1 MPVENVYVSMF
12 GLGEGWH
19 NYHHSFPWD
28 YRAAEFGQYFNLT
41 TMVIDFCEEMGWVW
55 DKKYATP
62 AMVRSRATKRGDGT
76 HCKYAP
82 RPGKRQPEKDDGR
95 EQDDGRELQEQDT
108 TPDDTYEELFW
119 LEDRLA
125 LKPVREE
132 VQKGWSYLYIILH
145 YAPPTPSSHHLYNIV
160 VENLFIF

>member
-1 MPVENVYVSMF
+1 MPVENIYVSMF

-41 TMVIDFCEEMGWVW
+41 TILIDMLEEMGWVW

-76 HCKYAP
+76 HCKY
-82 RPGKRQPEKDDGR
+82 GQQKKSVDDDQVPPD
-95 EQDDGRELQEQDT
+95 EQ
-108 TPDDTYEELFW
+108 YEELFW
-119 LEDRLA
+119 LEERI
-125 LKPVREE
+125 KPMRNE
-132 VQKGWSYLYIILH
+132 VQKG
-145 YAPPTPSSHHLYNIV
+145 
-160 VENLFIF
+160 